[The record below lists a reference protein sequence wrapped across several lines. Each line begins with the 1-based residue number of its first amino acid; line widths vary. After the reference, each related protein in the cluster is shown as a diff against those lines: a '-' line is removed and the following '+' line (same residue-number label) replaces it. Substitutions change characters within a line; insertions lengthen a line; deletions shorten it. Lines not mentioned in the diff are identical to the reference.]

1 MEQPNEIDDKE
12 SHVNVDIVA
21 YMEALEQKFQHLK
34 LAEEKVKCIAKKT
47 SSQFKNLKKKVKLS
61 EKIATQ
67 IEYYFCD
74 DNLKNDL
81 FMIGQL
87 KKSKDG
93 YVNLKTIANF
103 KKIKKLSKKINFIRN
118 AIKQFS
124 IDLVLNSK
132 QTMIRRKVP
141 FVIGDEFTLWIESSI
156 VFSRT
161 GDKTIYDIYKSASKI
176 DKILHFQILN
186 ENETLKAKKII
197 ESLKL
202 NKDKEFKEENIK
214 QNLYSTLSACNGNSI
229 LIVYENKNSAKKAV
243 DMLSEV
249 NINWRF
255 GMKVFGFTKP
265 LSKPTKINQSSP
277 ATTATTTT
285 NNNNDKPQK
294 GSVVHAILSEKSASN
309 INNRGKRYNR
319 LKGRGSLAA
328 LLGEQESSNNSSK
341 DNKSKKKRSKL
352 FKNTKSGSLLDIVG
366 LSNDNI
372 SVPIKISKA
381 PDGTRG
387 FDSVYQ
393 KKRGAIKQF
402 SAGAIEWVPS

>member
-1 MEQPNEIDDKE
+1 M
-12 SHVNVDIVA
+12 
-21 YMEALEQKFQHLK
+21 
-34 LAEEKVKCIAKKT
+34 KCIAKKT

-103 KKIKKLSKKINFIRN
+103 KKIKKLSKKNNFIRN

-214 QNLYSTLSACNGNSI
+214 DKTDY
-229 LIVYENKNSAKKAV
+229 KKV
-243 DMLSEV
+243 G
-249 NINWRF
+249 R
-255 GMKVFGFTKP
+255 
-265 LSKPTKINQSSP
+265 
-277 ATTATTTT
+277 
-285 NNNNDKPQK
+285 NDKCPC
-294 GSVVHAILSEKSASN
+294 GSGKKFKHCHGN
-309 INNRGKRYNR
+309 I
-319 LKGRGSLAA
+319 
-328 LLGEQESSNNSSK
+328 
-341 DNKSKKKRSKL
+341 
-352 FKNTKSGSLLDIVG
+352 
-366 LSNDNI
+366 
-372 SVPIKISKA
+372 
-381 PDGTRG
+381 
-387 FDSVYQ
+387 
-393 KKRGAIKQF
+393 
-402 SAGAIEWVPS
+402 